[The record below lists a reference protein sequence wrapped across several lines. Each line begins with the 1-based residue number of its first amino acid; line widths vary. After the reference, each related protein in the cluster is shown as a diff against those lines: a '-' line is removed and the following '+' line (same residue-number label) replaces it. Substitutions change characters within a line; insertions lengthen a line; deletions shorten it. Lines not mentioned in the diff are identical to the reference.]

1 MVSER
6 KCMWSCYDVRG
17 LRRRQR
23 LLPFPRYSCV
33 APSLRMLGT
42 PRAQREPCLRCSAS
56 AQMQRCCLVELPA
69 SSPSARHRPRRIS
82 TRRRGPGRPGMSIFF
97 RLRPGDGASHAAG
110 EASVQAAGEAAA
122 GSAPGLQLVQGERW
136 FWVWLVAT
144 RTPPLVLKL
153 FLSPARPP
161 RSHSRDRLTLVTWP
175 SHRCTAT
182 NKLRH
187 QRFRV
192 WDERQ
197 KLALETTDNLLT
209 FAVYV

>member
-97 RLRPGDGASHAAG
+97 RLRPGDGAQEPLITEKHRMPLG
-110 EASVQAAGEAAA
+110 KLLFKLLEKLQR
-122 GSAPGLQLVQGERW
+122 APHQDFSLFKVRGGFGFGWLQRVPLLSFSSSSSRPLAHLG
-136 FWVWLVAT
+136 AT
-144 RTPPLVLKL
+144 
-153 FLSPARPP
+153 PATA
-161 RSHSRDRLTLVTWP
+161 SHSSPGHRIAVPRRTSCDTNDLGFGTSDRTGP
-175 SHRCTAT
+175 
-182 NKLRH
+182 
-187 QRFRV
+187 
-192 WDERQ
+192 
-197 KLALETTDNLLT
+197 
-209 FAVYV
+209 